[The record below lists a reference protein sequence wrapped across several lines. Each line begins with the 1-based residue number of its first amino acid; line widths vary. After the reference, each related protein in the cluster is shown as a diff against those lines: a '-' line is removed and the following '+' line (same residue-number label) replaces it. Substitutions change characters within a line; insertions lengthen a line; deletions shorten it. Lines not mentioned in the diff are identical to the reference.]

1 MVHTQYIEDVFTGK
15 VTQGLAADG
24 FDNVLQGDEI
34 KTTVLEVRLQPA
46 MYSISPV
53 GLGEPYFFSSS
64 AAGA

>member
-34 KTTVLEVRLQPA
+34 KTTVLEVA
-46 MYSISPV
+46 
-53 GLGEPYFFSSS
+53 FT
-64 AAGA
+64 AGGVFH

>member
-34 KTTVLEVRLQPA
+34 KTTVLEVRLGFKVA
-46 MYSISPV
+46 
-53 GLGEPYFFSSS
+53 FT
-64 AAGA
+64 AGDIPLVP